1 MSQVLVLPP
10 LHHSNDEEE
19 EGKETTTSC
28 IRKGEVQKY
37 NNLNNS
43 EKFTAALAAIMEQ
56 HQIINKVAPP
66 PIATNIDKE
75 GYGEIDIHATEALER
90 RMKQMELSMP
100 QKVEAMLDEGINEV
114 KDAMGDL
121 LAEVSKST
129 EQ

>member
-56 HQIINKVAPP
+56 HQIINKVAAP